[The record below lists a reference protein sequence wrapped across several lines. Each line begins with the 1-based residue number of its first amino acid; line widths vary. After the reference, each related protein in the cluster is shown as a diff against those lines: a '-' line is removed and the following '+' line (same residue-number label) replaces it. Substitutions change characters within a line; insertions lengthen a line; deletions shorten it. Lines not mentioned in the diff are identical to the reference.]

1 MILNHM
7 NRLIEILRTF
17 LINIYDD
24 IEQKKYIE
32 EDFTNL
38 FIEYNDYQ
46 NEFTGT
52 IDQLDSKEIP
62 FLLNSISTLL
72 NIKLKKSEQP
82 LLQNI
87 ILDDNFFE
95 DIKTNRNEINFE
107 ENNKKIY
114 KLENINDKIKKDI
127 FKVVKRVDILKE
139 KKIIKFKTNKILNN
153 IPYIK
158 NIKLINNKRQRSNK
172 NINKKEKNN
181 IYIKKEE
188 KNYN

>member
-1 MILNHM
+1 MEKELNDTKKKNIFDTTKLNMILNHM

-52 IDQLDSKEIP
+52 IDQLDSKEIQ

-107 ENNKKIY
+107 ENNKKI
-114 KLENINDKIKKDI
+114 I
-127 FKVVKRVDILKE
+127 ILI
-139 KKIIKFKTNKILNN
+139 IIKMTSWKIMNIFNN
-153 IPYIK
+153 IISFIQ
-158 NIKLINNKRQRSNK
+158 NIFTANF
-172 NINKKEKNN
+172 
-181 IYIKKEE
+181 
-188 KNYN
+188 